1 MPEDEFA
8 KMMLE
13 HGGMTAEELE
23 IGVLCHLRAWRDG
36 NADLVTDTYAKLTG
50 ELPTSLDDWIG
61 DHTDSFESRPGF
73 GDRIAGFFI
82 HQKYARHRRRRAHGV
97 TARVEA
103 AGRSG
108 SPPPPVSADSRA
120 PARAARDTVC
130 RMNGP
135 PAAPDSVPPFSGAS
149 GAAPLERTPAAPR
162 ATPAPGTRH
171 WLPAAVARGL
181 ALFIGGFTLL
191 SVVGAAR
198 SEALDANIWW
208 VAVPFV
214 PRLVSAALL
223 AAVGAAFVAYAVA
236 PRMRA
241 WRRWPTLALFVFF
254 AAVAVYN
261 AVDFFLAWRA
271 GDIAPGVPLPLSLVV
286 ALLLAF
292 VTWAAARAPAPRRR
306 RWSAAAVIVV
316 TAAVCVVLFP
326 LAEVLFFGTTDYRRT
341 ADMAVVFGAQVHD
354 NGAPSTSL
362 RDRMDTAIGLYKDRL
377 VKKLLVSG
385 GVGDSGYNEALV
397 MRDMAV
403 KAGVP
408 KEDVVVDSNGVNTE
422 ATVRDSIPF
431 FGSEPHPRVLAVS
444 QFYHLPR
451 IKLAY
456 QRAGWNVFTVPAG
469 TSTPIRETPYLVARE
484 IPAFWVY
491 YLRAIF
497 G

>member
-1 MPEDEFA
+1 
-8 KMMLE
+8 
-13 HGGMTAEELE
+13 
-23 IGVLCHLRAWRDG
+23 V
-36 NADLVTDTYAKLTG
+36 
-50 ELPTSLDDWIG
+50 
-61 DHTDSFESRPGF
+61 
-73 GDRIAGFFI
+73 
-82 HQKYARHRRRRAHGV
+82 
-97 TARVEA
+97 
-103 AGRSG
+103 
-108 SPPPPVSADSRA
+108 
-120 PARAARDTVC
+120 
-130 RMNGP
+130 
-135 PAAPDSVPPFSGAS
+135 
-149 GAAPLERTPAAPR
+149 APLESALAARRVAPTPR
-162 ATPAPGTRH
+162 TRH

-198 SEALDANIWW
+198 SAVFDATIWW

-223 AAVGAAFVAYAVA
+223 AAVGVAFVAYAVA

-254 AAVAVYN
+254 AVVAVYN
-261 AVDFFLAWRA
+261 AVDFFRVWRA
-271 GDIAPGVPLPLSLVV
+271 GDIAPRVPLPFSLVV

-306 RWSAAAVIVV
+306 RWAAAAVLAVAV
-316 TAAVCVVLFP
+316 AVCIVLFP
-326 LAEVLFFGTTDYRRT
+326 LAQVLFFGTTDYRRA
-341 ADMAVVFGAQVHD
+341 ADIAVVFGAQVHD

-362 RDRMDTAIGLYKDRL
+362 RDRMDTAIGLYNDRL
-377 VKKLLVSG
+377 VKKVLVSG

-403 KAGVP
+403 TAGVP
-408 KEDVVVDSNGVNTE
+408 KEDVIVDSSGVNTE
-422 ATVRDSIPF
+422 ATVRNSIPF
-431 FGSEPHPRVLAVS
+431 FGSEPRSRVLAVS

-469 TSTPIRETPYLVARE
+469 TSTRIKETPYLVARE

>member
-1 MPEDEFA
+1 
-8 KMMLE
+8 
-13 HGGMTAEELE
+13 
-23 IGVLCHLRAWRDG
+23 
-36 NADLVTDTYAKLTG
+36 
-50 ELPTSLDDWIG
+50 
-61 DHTDSFESRPGF
+61 
-73 GDRIAGFFI
+73 
-82 HQKYARHRRRRAHGV
+82 
-97 TARVEA
+97 
-103 AGRSG
+103 
-108 SPPPPVSADSRA
+108 
-120 PARAARDTVC
+120 
-130 RMNGP
+130 MNGP
-135 PAAPDSVPPFSGAS
+135 PAAPDSVPPVTGA
-149 GAAPLERTPAAPR
+149 LAAPR
-162 ATPAPGTRH
+162 AAPAPRTRH
-171 WLPAAVARGL
+171 WLPAAVAQGL

-198 SEALDANIWW
+198 SGALDANIWW

-223 AAVGAAFVAYAVA
+223 AVVGAAFVAYAVA

-286 ALLLAF
+286 ALLLGF

-377 VKKLLVSG
+377 VKKVLVSG

-408 KEDVVVDSNGVNTE
+408 EEAVVVDSNGVNTE

-456 QRAGWNVFTVPAG
+456 QRAGWDVLTVPAG
-469 TSTPIRETPYLVARE
+469 TSALIRETPYLVARE

>member
-1 MPEDEFA
+1 
-8 KMMLE
+8 
-13 HGGMTAEELE
+13 
-23 IGVLCHLRAWRDG
+23 
-36 NADLVTDTYAKLTG
+36 
-50 ELPTSLDDWIG
+50 
-61 DHTDSFESRPGF
+61 
-73 GDRIAGFFI
+73 
-82 HQKYARHRRRRAHGV
+82 
-97 TARVEA
+97 
-103 AGRSG
+103 
-108 SPPPPVSADSRA
+108 
-120 PARAARDTVC
+120 
-130 RMNGP
+130 MNGAP
-135 PAAPDSVPPFSGAS
+135 TAPDSVPPFTGAS
-149 GAAPLERTPAAPR
+149 GPLGGAPGAAPLERTPAAPR
-162 ATPAPGTRH
+162 AAPALRTRH

-241 WRRWPTLALFVFF
+241 WRRWPTLVLFAFF
-254 AAVAVYN
+254 AAVTVYN
-261 AVDFFLAWRA
+261 AVDFFLVLRA
-271 GDIAPGVPLPLSLVV
+271 GDIAPRVPVPFSLVV

-306 RWSAAAVIVV
+306 RWSAAAALVV
-316 TAAVCVVLFP
+316 SAAVCVVLFP
-326 LAEVLFFGTTDYRRT
+326 LAQVLFFGTTDYRRT
-341 ADMAVVFGAQVHD
+341 ADMAVVFGAQVHG

-377 VKKLLVSG
+377 VKKILVSG

-403 KAGVP
+403 KAGIP
-408 KEDVVVDSNGVNTE
+408 EEDVIVDSNGVNTG

-431 FGSEPHPRVLAVS
+431 FGPEPHPRVLAVS

-456 QRAGWNVFTVPAG
+456 QRAGWDVLTVPAG
-469 TSTPIRETPYLVARE
+469 TSALIRETPYLVARE

>member
-1 MPEDEFA
+1 
-8 KMMLE
+8 
-13 HGGMTAEELE
+13 
-23 IGVLCHLRAWRDG
+23 
-36 NADLVTDTYAKLTG
+36 
-50 ELPTSLDDWIG
+50 
-61 DHTDSFESRPGF
+61 
-73 GDRIAGFFI
+73 
-82 HQKYARHRRRRAHGV
+82 
-97 TARVEA
+97 
-103 AGRSG
+103 
-108 SPPPPVSADSRA
+108 
-120 PARAARDTVC
+120 
-130 RMNGP
+130 MNG
-135 PAAPDSVPPFSGAS
+135 AAAEPDSVPPATGAPGPLGGAP
-149 GAAPLERTPAAPR
+149 GAAPLEGAPAAPR
-162 ATPAPGTRH
+162 AAPVPGTGH

-286 ALLLAF
+286 ALLLVF

-306 RWSAAAVIVV
+306 RWSGAAVIVV
-316 TAAVCVVLFP
+316 TAGACVLLFP
-326 LAEVLFFGTTDYRRT
+326 LAEVLFFGTTDYRRD
-341 ADMAVVFGAQVHD
+341 ASIAVVFGAQVHG

-377 VKKLLVSG
+377 VKKILVSG

-408 KEDVVVDSNGVNTE
+408 KEAVVVDSNGVNTE

-431 FGSEPHPRVLAVS
+431 FGSEPHSRVLAVS

>member
-1 MPEDEFA
+1 
-8 KMMLE
+8 
-13 HGGMTAEELE
+13 
-23 IGVLCHLRAWRDG
+23 
-36 NADLVTDTYAKLTG
+36 
-50 ELPTSLDDWIG
+50 
-61 DHTDSFESRPGF
+61 
-73 GDRIAGFFI
+73 
-82 HQKYARHRRRRAHGV
+82 
-97 TARVEA
+97 
-103 AGRSG
+103 
-108 SPPPPVSADSRA
+108 
-120 PARAARDTVC
+120 
-130 RMNGP
+130 MNGA
-135 PAAPDSVPPFSGAS
+135 PAAPDSAPPVTGAS
-149 GAAPLERTPAAPR
+149 GAPGGAPGAAPLAPPPAALLERTPAEQRAAAPPR
-162 ATPAPGTRH
+162 TRH

-181 ALFIGGFTLL
+181 ALFFGGFTLL

-223 AAVGAAFVAYAVA
+223 AAVGVAFVAYAVA
-236 PRMRA
+236 PRMPA

-261 AVDFFLAWRA
+261 AVDFYLVWRA

-286 ALLLAF
+286 ASLLAF

-306 RWSAAAVIVV
+306 RWAAAAVLVCV
-316 TAAVCVVLFP
+316 AAVCVIVFP
-326 LAEVLFFGTTDYRRT
+326 LAQVLFFGTTDYRRA
-341 ADMAVVFGAQVHD
+341 ADMAVVFGAQVHG

-362 RDRMDTAIGLYKDRL
+362 RDRMETAVGLYKDRL
-377 VKKLLVSG
+377 VKKILVSG

-422 ATVRDSIPF
+422 ATVRNSLPF
-431 FGSEPHPRVLAVS
+431 FDSEAHTRVLAVS

-456 QRAGWNVFTVPAG
+456 ARAGWDVLTVPAG
-469 TSTPIRETPYLVARE
+469 TSTRIKETPNLVARE

>member
-1 MPEDEFA
+1 MN
-8 KMMLE
+8 
-13 HGGMTAEELE
+13 G
-23 IGVLCHLRAWRDG
+23 
-36 NADLVTDTYAKLTG
+36 
-50 ELPTSLDDWIG
+50 
-61 DHTDSFESRPGF
+61 
-73 GDRIAGFFI
+73 
-82 HQKYARHRRRRAHGV
+82 
-97 TARVEA
+97 
-103 AGRSG
+103 
-108 SPPPPVSADSRA
+108 A
-120 PARAARDTVC
+120 PAE
-130 RMNGP
+130 
-135 PAAPDSVPPFSGAS
+135 PDSVPSVTGAPGQLGGAPAAPAPPEGAPAAPAPPEGAP
-149 GAAPLERTPAAPR
+149 GAAPLERPPAAPR
-162 ATPAPGTRH
+162 AAPAPRTRH

-181 ALFIGGFTLL
+181 ALFVGGFTLL

-198 SEALDANIWW
+198 SEAFDANIWW

-214 PRLVSAALL
+214 PRLVSAAFL
-223 AAVGAAFVAYAVA
+223 AAVGAASVAYAVA

-241 WRRWPTLALFVFF
+241 SRRWPTLALFVFF

-261 AVDFFLAWRA
+261 AVDFFLVWRA
-271 GDIAPGVPLPLSLVV
+271 GDIAPRVPLPLSLVV

-292 VTWAAARAPAPRRR
+292 VTWAAVRAPAPRRR
-306 RWSAAAVIVV
+306 RWAAAAVLVA

-326 LAEVLFFGTTDYRRT
+326 LAQVLFFGTTDYRRA
-341 ADMAVVFGAQVHD
+341 ADMAVVFGAQVHG

-362 RDRMDTAIGLYKDRL
+362 RDRMGTAIGLYKDHL

-408 KEDVVVDSNGVNTE
+408 EEDVVVDSSGVNTE
-422 ATVRDSIPF
+422 ATVRNSIPF
-431 FGSEPHPRVLAVS
+431 FGSEPHARVLAVS

-456 QRAGWNVFTVPAG
+456 ARAGWDVLTVPAG
-469 TSTPIRETPYLVARE
+469 TSTRIKETPNLVARE